1 MSPTRCVWGFPRPLS
16 SRPLLSR
23 GFISAHLTQRQKCET
38 PPHLSVRIRP
48 ACVWATTRR
57 AVALPWLSLSRTSM
71 CLLLFFLCL
80 THSVQWFKQIQGD
93 SGLGTRSCLSLLTW
107 LQGMGRTERLGF
119 PEIKALTHPV
129 CMAIF
134 DKKKEDICGSFW
146 DCTGNSSIF
155 LLSSLLVVPIGGF
168 VVGRAL
174 QAQCQAL
181 QVTPRA
187 RAAPW
192 TGLGAIQSTERTG
205 ELGAGGRISL
215 HPRRH

>member
-1 MSPTRCVWGFPRPLS
+1 
-16 SRPLLSR
+16 
-23 GFISAHLTQRQKCET
+23 
-38 PPHLSVRIRP
+38 
-48 ACVWATTRR
+48 
-57 AVALPWLSLSRTSM
+57 
-71 CLLLFFLCL
+71 
-80 THSVQWFKQIQGD
+80 
-93 SGLGTRSCLSLLTW
+93 
-107 LQGMGRTERLGF
+107 MGRIERLGF

-146 DCTGNSSIF
+146 ECTGNSSIF
-155 LLSSLLVVPIGGF
+155 LLSSLVVPIGGF
-168 VVGRAL
+168 AVGQAL